1 MLTFGTD
8 GVRGEFGKEL
18 TETYAANLAEVAAQI
33 LQCKKVVIGRDTRE
47 SGSALENAIAEALTR
62 IGVEVQLMGVAPT
75 PAIAFAA
82 HKHGVVAIAITASHN
97 LFQDNGIKIF
107 AAGGL
112 KLSDDQQASIEREMI
127 ARDTAVRDGV
137 ATNSQI
143 VDEISSGGEK
153 FVAERLNLR
162 PELLQEYCDWIVD
175 LIPRD
180 AFKNLHVA
188 LDCANGAFSYV
199 APEVF
204 SKLGATVTTVNA
216 TPDGRNINL
225 QCGATHPSALVEV
238 VKNVGANFG
247 VAFDGDGD
255 RLIAV
260 DDKGQIVD
268 GDHLLAISALN
279 MKTQGTLRG
288 NKVVVTV
295 MTNIGFHEA
304 MKRAGIEVLTTPVG
318 DRSVL
323 LALEENSLSL
333 GGEQSGHIIYQDFA
347 TTGDGL
353 LAAIKLATVVMESKK
368 TLNEVAVN
376 AMTSFPQ
383 VLINLRIA
391 KRVEGVDSIFRSEI
405 EAAEKALG
413 ESGRVLVR
421 ASGTEPMVRVM
432 VEAPQQEVA
441 EQVAATLA
449 DAISAR
455 LGDS

>member
-175 LIPRD
+175 LVPRD

-260 DDKGQIVD
+260 DNKGQIVD

-295 MTNIGFHEA
+295 MTNIGFHKA
-304 MKRAGIEVLTTPVG
+304 MKSAGIEVLTTPVG

-323 LALEENSLSL
+323 LALEENLLSL

-353 LAAIKLATVVMESKK
+353 LAAIKLATVVVESKK

-391 KRVEGVDSIFRSEI
+391 KRVEGVDSIFKSEI

-455 LGDS
+455 LGR

>member
-1 MLTFGTD
+1 MSTFGTD

-175 LIPRD
+175 LVPRD

-188 LDCANGAFSYV
+188 LDCANGASSFV
-199 APEVF
+199 APEAYRRA
-204 SKLGATVTTVNA
+204 GAEVVAIFNQ
-216 TPDGRNINL
+216 PDGWNINDD
-225 QCGATHPSALVEV
+225 CGSTHLHHLRAAVLKEGAD
-238 VKNVGANFG
+238 VGIAH
-247 VAFDGDGD
+247 DGDAD
-255 RLIAV
+255 RCLAIDAL
-260 DDKGQIVD
+260 GNEID
-268 GDHLLAISALN
+268 GDHILTILA
-279 MKTQGTLRG
+279 RG
-288 NKVVVTV
+288 FKARGVLKGDTVVGTV
-295 MTNIGFHEA
+295 MSNLGFMHA
-304 MKRAGIEVLTTPVG
+304 MKDAGITVVTTPVG
-318 DRSVL
+318 DRYVL
-323 LALEENSLSL
+323 ENMIANDYTL
-333 GGEQSGHIIYQDFA
+333 GGEQSGHVIMRDLA
-347 TTGDGL
+347 NTGDGIL
-353 LAAIKLATVVMESKK
+353 TALQLLQEVVRTGKTLQELAATMVR
-368 TLNEVAVN
+368 
-376 AMTSFPQ
+376 FPQ
-383 VLINLRIA
+383 VLINVKDVAKDKLPQSVVIA
-391 KRVEGVDSIFRSEI
+391 TAVK
-405 EAAEKALG
+405 AAEERLG
-413 ESGRVLVR
+413 DSGRVLLR
-421 ASGTEPMVRVM
+421 ASGTEALVRVM
-432 VEAPQQEVA
+432 VEAASDSLAQEVA
-441 EQVAATLA
+441 QQLA
-449 DAISAR
+449 DVVKSE
-455 LGDS
+455 LG

>member
-18 TETYAANLAEVAAQI
+18 TETYAANLAEVAAQV

-47 SGSALENAIAEALTR
+47 SGSALEDAIAEALTR

-127 ARDTAVRDGV
+127 ARDSAAHDG
-137 ATNSQI
+137 ARTQSDASNKIAS
-143 VDEISSGGEK
+143 DNK
-153 FVAERLNLR
+153 KLVAER
-162 PELLQEYCDWIVD
+162 PELLQEYCDWLVD
-175 LIPRD
+175 LAPRD

-238 VKNVGANFG
+238 VKSVGANFG

-268 GDHLLAISALN
+268 GDHLLAISALD

-295 MTNIGFHEA
+295 MTNIGFHKA
-304 MKRAGIEVLTTPVG
+304 MKSAGIEVLTTPVG

-333 GGEQSGHIIYQDFA
+333 GGEQSGHIIYRDFA

-353 LAAIKLATVVMESKK
+353 LAAIKLAAVVVESKK

-455 LGDS
+455 LG

>member
-175 LIPRD
+175 LVPRD

-260 DDKGQIVD
+260 DNKGQIVD

-304 MKRAGIEVLTTPVG
+304 MKSAGIEVLTTPVG

-323 LALEENSLSL
+323 LALEENLLSL

-353 LAAIKLATVVMESKK
+353 LAAIKLATVVVESKK

-391 KRVEGVDSIFRSEI
+391 KRVEGVDSIFKSEI

-455 LGDS
+455 LGR

>member
-33 LQCKKVVIGRDTRE
+33 LQCKKIVIGRDTRE
-47 SGSALENAIAEALTR
+47 SGSALENAVAEALTR
-62 IGVEVQLMGVAPT
+62 VGVEVQLMGVAPT

-82 HKHGVVAIAITASHN
+82 HTHGVVAIAITASHN

-127 ARDTAVRDGV
+127 ERDSALLDGARIKSEASNKAASDNQKLG
-137 ATNSQI
+137 
-143 VDEISSGGEK
+143 
-153 FVAERLNLR
+153 AER
-162 PELLQEYCDWIVD
+162 PELLREYCDWLVD
-175 LIPRD
+175 LVPRD

-188 LDCANGAFSYV
+188 LDCANGAFSFV

-238 VKNVGANFG
+238 VKSVGANFG

-279 MKTQGTLRG
+279 MKTQGALRG

-295 MTNIGFHEA
+295 MTNIGFHKA
-304 MKRAGIEVLTTPVG
+304 MKSAGIEVLTTPVG

-323 LALEENSLSL
+323 LALEESSLSL
-333 GGEQSGHIIYQDFA
+333 GGEQSGHIIYRDFA

-353 LAAIKLATVVMESKK
+353 LAAIKLATFVAESKK
-368 TLNEVAVN
+368 TLNEVAIN

-391 KRVEGVDSIFRSEI
+391 KRIESVESTFRSEI

-432 VEAPQQEVA
+432 VEAPQQEDA

>member
-8 GVRGEFGKEL
+8 GVRGEFGIEL
-18 TETYAANLAEVAAQI
+18 TESYAANLAEVAAKV

-47 SGSALENAIAEALTR
+47 SGSALEKAIAEALIR

-82 HKHGVVAIAITASHN
+82 RKHSVAAIAITASHN
-97 LFQDNGIKIF
+97 LYNDNGIKIF

-112 KLSDDQQASIEREMI
+112 KLSDDQQTSIEREMI
-127 ARDTAVRDGV
+127 ARDTAVRDGA
-137 ATNSQI
+137 ATSNQVFVETLNSR
-143 VDEISSGGEK
+143 S
-153 FVAERLNLR
+153 
-162 PELLQEYCDWIVD
+162 ELLQQYCDWIVG
-175 LIPRD
+175 LAPRD

-216 TPDGRNINL
+216 TPNGQNINL
-225 QCGATHPSALVEV
+225 QCGATHPSSLIEV
-238 VKNVGANFG
+238 VKNVGAHFG

-268 GDHLLAISALN
+268 GDHLLAISALD

-295 MTNIGFHEA
+295 MTNIGFHKA
-304 MKRAGIEVLTTPVG
+304 MKNAGIEVLTTPVG
-318 DRSVL
+318 DRSIL
-323 LALEENSLSL
+323 LALEEHSLSL
-333 GGEQSGHIIYQDFA
+333 GGEQSGHIIYRDFA

-353 LAAIKLATVVMESKK
+353 LAAIKLGAFVEESKK
-368 TLNEVAVN
+368 SLSKIAVR

-383 VLINLRIA
+383 VLINLRVA
-391 KRVEGVDSIFRSEI
+391 KRVESVGSIFKAEI
-405 EAAEKALG
+405 AAAEKTLG
-413 ESGRVLVR
+413 DSGRVLVR

-455 LGDS
+455 LG

>member
-175 LIPRD
+175 LVPRD

-260 DDKGQIVD
+260 DNKGQIVD

-295 MTNIGFHEA
+295 MTNIGFH
-304 MKRAGIEVLTTPVG
+304 KR
-318 DRSVL
+318 
-323 LALEENSLSL
+323 
-333 GGEQSGHIIYQDFA
+333 
-347 TTGDGL
+347 
-353 LAAIKLATVVMESKK
+353 
-368 TLNEVAVN
+368 
-376 AMTSFPQ
+376 
-383 VLINLRIA
+383 
-391 KRVEGVDSIFRSEI
+391 
-405 EAAEKALG
+405 
-413 ESGRVLVR
+413 
-421 ASGTEPMVRVM
+421 
-432 VEAPQQEVA
+432 
-441 EQVAATLA
+441 
-449 DAISAR
+449 
-455 LGDS
+455 

>member
-1 MLTFGTD
+1 
-8 GVRGEFGKEL
+8 
-18 TETYAANLAEVAAQI
+18 
-33 LQCKKVVIGRDTRE
+33 
-47 SGSALENAIAEALTR
+47 
-62 IGVEVQLMGVAPT
+62 
-75 PAIAFAA
+75 
-82 HKHGVVAIAITASHN
+82 
-97 LFQDNGIKIF
+97 
-107 AAGGL
+107 
-112 KLSDDQQASIEREMI
+112 
-127 ARDTAVRDGV
+127 
-137 ATNSQI
+137 
-143 VDEISSGGEK
+143 
-153 FVAERLNLR
+153 
-162 PELLQEYCDWIVD
+162 
-175 LIPRD
+175 
-180 AFKNLHVA
+180 
-188 LDCANGAFSYV
+188 
-199 APEVF
+199 
-204 SKLGATVTTVNA
+204 
-216 TPDGRNINL
+216 
-225 QCGATHPSALVEV
+225 
-238 VKNVGANFG
+238 
-247 VAFDGDGD
+247 
-255 RLIAV
+255 
-260 DDKGQIVD
+260 
-268 GDHLLAISALN
+268 

-295 MTNIGFHEA
+295 MTNIGFHKA

-323 LALEENSLSL
+323 LALEENLLSL

-353 LAAIKLATVVMESKK
+353 LAAIKLATVVVESKK

-391 KRVEGVDSIFRSEI
+391 KRVEGVDSIFKSEI

-455 LGDS
+455 LGR

>member
-143 VDEISSGGEK
+143 VDEISAGGEK
-153 FVAERLNLR
+153 LVAKRLNLR

-175 LIPRD
+175 LVPRD

-225 QCGATHPSALVEV
+225 QCGATHPSALIEV

-260 DDKGQIVD
+260 DNKGQIVD

-353 LAAIKLATVVMESKK
+353 LAAIKLATVVVESKK

-391 KRVEGVDSIFRSEI
+391 KRVEGVDSIFGSEI

-455 LGDS
+455 LGR

>member
-18 TETYAANLAEVAAQI
+18 TERYAANLAEVAAQI

-47 SGSALENAIAEALTR
+47 TGSALEDAIAEALTR
-62 IGVEVQLMGVAPT
+62 MGVEVQLMGVAPT

-127 ARDTAVRDGV
+127 ARDSAVRDG
-137 ATNSQI
+137 ARTKSDASNKIAS
-143 VDEISSGGEK
+143 DNK
-153 FVAERLNLR
+153 KLVAER
-162 PELLQEYCDWIVD
+162 PELLREYCDWLVD
-175 LIPRD
+175 LAPRD
-180 AFKNLHVA
+180 AFKNLHIA

-238 VKNVGANFG
+238 VKSVGANFG

-268 GDHLLAISALN
+268 GDHLLAISALD

-295 MTNIGFHEA
+295 MTNIGFHKA
-304 MKRAGIEVLTTPVG
+304 MKSAGIEVLTTPVG

-333 GGEQSGHIIYQDFA
+333 GGEQSGHIIYRDFA

-353 LAAIKLATVVMESKK
+353 LAAIKLAAVVVESKK

-383 VLINLRIA
+383 VLVNLRIA

-455 LGDS
+455 LG

>member
-18 TETYAANLAEVAAQI
+18 TESYAANLAQVAAQV
-33 LQCKKVVIGRDTRE
+33 LQCKKVLIGRDTRE
-47 SGSALENAIAEALTR
+47 SGSVLEKAIVKALALS
-62 IGVEVQLMGVAPT
+62 GVEVQLMGVAPT
-75 PAIAFAA
+75 PAIAFASQ
-82 HKHGVVAIAITASHN
+82 KHGIAAIAITASHN
-97 LFQDNGIKIF
+97 LYKDNGIKIF

-112 KLSDDQQASIEREMI
+112 KLSDTQQTSIEREMI
-127 ARDTAVRDGV
+127 ARDAAVRDR
-137 ATNSQI
+137 AAINSQV
-143 VDEISSGGEK
+143 VDKVSSDGEK
-153 FVAERLNLR
+153 LVAEKLNSR
-162 PELLQEYCDWIVD
+162 TDLLQEYCDWIVG
-175 LIPRD
+175 LTPRD
-180 AFKNLHVA
+180 VFKNLHVA

-238 VKNVGANFG
+238 VKNVGAHFG
-247 VAFDGDGD
+247 IAFDGDGD

-268 GDHLLAISALN
+268 GDHLLAISAVD
-279 MKTQGTLRG
+279 MKSQGTLRG

-295 MTNIGFHEA
+295 MTNIGFHKA
-304 MKRAGIEVLTTPVG
+304 MKDAAIEVLTTPVG

-323 LALEENSLSL
+323 LALEEHSLSL
-333 GGEQSGHIIYQDFA
+333 GGEQSGHIIYRDFA

-353 LAAIKLATVVMESKK
+353 LAALKLGSLVAESKK
-368 TLNEVAVN
+368 SLSEIAVK

-383 VLINLRIA
+383 VLINLRVA
-391 KRVEGVDSIFRSEI
+391 KRVDNVDSIFKSEI
-405 EAAEKALG
+405 EVAEKALG
-413 ESGRVLVR
+413 DSGRVLVR

-441 EQVAATLA
+441 EKVATTLA

-455 LGDS
+455 LSDS

>member
-18 TETYAANLAEVAAQI
+18 TESYASKLAEVAAEV
-33 LQCKKVVIGRDTRE
+33 LQCKKVLIGRDTRE
-47 SGSALENAIAEALTR
+47 SGSVLETAIAGALTR

-82 HKHGVVAIAITASHN
+82 RKHGVVAIAITASHN
-97 LFQDNGIKIF
+97 LYKDNGIKIF

-112 KLSDDQQASIEREMI
+112 KLSDAQQASIEREMI
-127 ARDTAVRDGV
+127 ARGGAVS
-137 ATNSQI
+137 NSQ
-143 VDEISSGGEK
+143 VVL
-153 FVAERLNLR
+153 VAKSLKSRS
-162 PELLQEYCDWIVD
+162 ELLQEYCDWIVG
-175 LIPRD
+175 LAPRD
-180 AFKNLHVA
+180 VFKDLHVA
-188 LDCANGAFSYV
+188 LDCANGAFSFV

-225 QCGATHPSALVEV
+225 QCGATHPSSLIEV
-238 VKNVGANFG
+238 VKNVGAHFG

-268 GDHLLAISALN
+268 GDHLLAISALD
-279 MKTQGTLRG
+279 MKTQGTLHG

-295 MTNIGFHEA
+295 MTNIGFHKA
-304 MKRAGIEVLTTPVG
+304 MKNAAIEVLTTPVG
-318 DRSVL
+318 DRSIL
-323 LALEENSLSL
+323 LALEEHSLSL
-333 GGEQSGHIIYQDFA
+333 GGEQSGHIIYRDVA

-353 LAAIKLATVVMESKK
+353 LAAIKLGSLVAKSKK
-368 TLNEVAVN
+368 SLSDIAEQ

-383 VLINLRIA
+383 VLINLRVA
-391 KRVEGVDSIFRSEI
+391 KRVESVDSIFKTEI
-405 EAAEKALG
+405 EAAEKTLG
-413 ESGRVLVR
+413 DSGRVLVR

-432 VEAPQQEVA
+432 VEAPQQDVA
-441 EQVAATLA
+441 EKVAATLA

>member
-175 LIPRD
+175 LVPRD

-260 DDKGQIVD
+260 DNKGQIVD

-353 LAAIKLATVVMESKK
+353 LAAIKLATVVVESKK

-455 LGDS
+455 LGR

>member
-18 TETYAANLAEVAAQI
+18 TESYAANLAEVAAKV

-47 SGSALENAIAEALTR
+47 SGSALEKAIVDALTR

-82 HKHGVVAIAITASHN
+82 RKHSVAAIAITASHN
-97 LFQDNGIKIF
+97 LYNDNGIKIF

-112 KLSDDQQASIEREMI
+112 KLSDDQQTSIEREMI
-127 ARDTAVRDGV
+127 ARDTAVRDGA
-137 ATNSQI
+137 ATSNQVFAETLNSR
-143 VDEISSGGEK
+143 S
-153 FVAERLNLR
+153 
-162 PELLQEYCDWIVD
+162 ELLQQYCDWIVG
-175 LIPRD
+175 LAPRD

-216 TPDGRNINL
+216 TPNGQNINL
-225 QCGATHPSALVEV
+225 QCGATHPSSLIEV
-238 VKNVGANFG
+238 VKNVGAHFG

-268 GDHLLAISALN
+268 GDHLLAISALD

-295 MTNIGFHEA
+295 MTNIGFHKA
-304 MKRAGIEVLTTPVG
+304 MKNAGIEVLTTPVG
-318 DRSVL
+318 DRSIL
-323 LALEENSLSL
+323 LALEEHSLSL
-333 GGEQSGHIIYQDFA
+333 GGEQSGHIIHRDFA

-353 LAAIKLATVVMESKK
+353 LAAIKLGAFVEESKK
-368 TLNEVAVN
+368 SLSEIAVR

-383 VLINLRIA
+383 VLINLRVA
-391 KRVEGVDSIFRSEI
+391 KRVESVDSIFESEI
-405 EAAEKALG
+405 AAAEKTLG
-413 ESGRVLVR
+413 DSGRVLVR

-455 LGDS
+455 LG

>member
-175 LIPRD
+175 LVPRD

-295 MTNIGFHEA
+295 MTNIGFHKA
-304 MKRAGIEVLTTPVG
+304 MKSAGIEVLTTPVG

-323 LALEENSLSL
+323 LALEENLLSL

-353 LAAIKLATVVMESKK
+353 LAAIKLATVVVESKK

-455 LGDS
+455 LGR

>member
-153 FVAERLNLR
+153 LVAKRLNLR

-175 LIPRD
+175 LVPRD

-260 DDKGQIVD
+260 DNKGQIVD

-295 MTNIGFHEA
+295 MTNIGFHKA

-353 LAAIKLATVVMESKK
+353 LAAIKLATVVVESKK

-391 KRVEGVDSIFRSEI
+391 KRVEGVDSIFKSEI

-455 LGDS
+455 LGR

>member
-18 TETYAANLAEVAAQI
+18 TETYAANLAEVAAHI

-137 ATNSQI
+137 ATNSQV
-143 VDEISSGGEK
+143 VDEISSADEK
-153 FVAERLNLR
+153 LVAERLNLR

-175 LIPRD
+175 LVPRD
-180 AFKNLHVA
+180 AFKNMHVA

-295 MTNIGFHEA
+295 MTNIGFHKA

-333 GGEQSGHIIYQDFA
+333 GGEQSGHIIYQDLA

-353 LAAIKLATVVMESKK
+353 LAAIKLATVVVESKK

-391 KRVEGVDSIFRSEI
+391 KRVEGVDSIFGSEI

-455 LGDS
+455 LGR

>member
-47 SGSALENAIAEALTR
+47 SGSALEDAIAEALTR

-75 PAIAFAA
+75 PVIAFAA

-127 ARDTAVRDGV
+127 ARDSAVRDG
-137 ATNSQI
+137 ARTKSDASNKIAS
-143 VDEISSGGEK
+143 DNK
-153 FVAERLNLR
+153 KLVAER
-162 PELLQEYCDWIVD
+162 PELLREYCDWLVD
-175 LIPRD
+175 LAPRD
-180 AFKNLHVA
+180 AFKNLHIA

-238 VKNVGANFG
+238 VKSVGANFG

-268 GDHLLAISALN
+268 GDHLLAISALD

-295 MTNIGFHEA
+295 MTNIGFHKA
-304 MKRAGIEVLTTPVG
+304 MKSAGIEVLTTPVG

-333 GGEQSGHIIYQDFA
+333 GGEQSGHIIYRDFA

-353 LAAIKLATVVMESKK
+353 LAAIKLAAVVVKSKK

-383 VLINLRIA
+383 VLVNLRIA

-455 LGDS
+455 LG